1 MDTYN
6 SGQHTLQGCIGTCT
20 LPSNLSRE
28 KEVEIDTFGRLFF
41 GNYSDLGLI
50 FFRPRGASS

>member
-28 KEVEIDTFGRLFF
+28 KEVEIDTLEGYFLVTTR
-41 GNYSDLGLI
+41 I
-50 FFRPRGASS
+50 